1 MSTHAT
7 TRSKTR
13 LAEQL
18 QIGAPRALRN
28 LTLWVYRQTKERK
41 ERPTL
46 RRYEVPLTQGLT
58 VLEALHYVK
67 EKIDAT
73 LSYRYSCRMGICGS
87 CAMVINGVPR
97 LACETQVSQLNA
109 DTITV
114 EPLRN
119 FTVVRDLV
127 ADLGRFFAAH
137 RSVKPFL
144 IRRDVEFQ
152 ESSGREYPQMDEERL
167 NYLQFSYCIMCGLC
181 DAACPI
187 FSADQRFL
195 GPQALAQSYR
205 YMADGRDEGFED
217 RVDAV
222 DHSHGCWRCHL
233 AGSCSVVC
241 PKGVDPELGIQLL
254 KRLIIKRRLGLGSS

>member
-1 MSTHAT
+1 MQV
-7 TRSKTR
+7 KTSR
-13 LAEQL
+13 
-18 QIGAPRALRN
+18 GSRN
-28 LTLWVYRQTKERK
+28 LTLWIYRQTEDRK
-41 ERPTL
+41 DGPTL
-46 RRYEVPLTQGLT
+46 RKYGVPYTRGMT

-67 EKIDAT
+67 EKIDPT

-87 CAMVINGVPR
+87 CAMTINGVPM
-97 LACETQVSQLNA
+97 LACETQVSQLDS
-109 DTITV
+109 DTVTV

-119 FTVVRDLV
+119 FPVVRDLV
-127 ADLGRFFAAH
+127 TDMDRFFAAH
-137 RSVKPFL
+137 RSVKPYL
-144 IRRDVEFQ
+144 IRRDVGYQ
-152 ESSGREYPQMDEERL
+152 ESSEREYLQTDEERL

-205 YMADGRDEGFED
+205 YMADRRDEGFED
-217 RVDAV
+217 RVNDV

-254 KRLIIKRRLGLGSS
+254 KRLIIKKRLRLDSR